1 MRPGITWVIVGAVAV
16 IVVFAGLDVLRSAGD
31 EPTPSAA
38 NETAVTTT
46 RTEPDR
52 SITQEIERKG
62 NSWARLFGAGRTCNQ
77 FMVQP
82 ACEQVACERVSGE
95 LIENCTRV
103 SSKVQRSFAAAEV
116 QDVVI
121 RGTWAAARFSNGETV
136 LFREVGIKRGSWAI
150 VGVGAGRKFF
160 E

>member
-1 MRPGITWVIVGAVAV
+1 VRRPGITWVVVGAVAV
-16 IVVFAGLDVLRSAGD
+16 IVLFAGLDVLLSAGD

-38 NETAVTTT
+38 NESAVTTT
-46 RTEPDR
+46 RREPDR
-52 SITQEIERKG
+52 GTTREIERTG

-77 FMVQP
+77 FMIQT
-82 ACEQVACERVSGE
+82 ACEQAACERLSGV

-116 QDVVI
+116 QDIVI

-136 LFREVGIKRGSWAI
+136 LFREVGIRGSWAI

>member
-1 MRPGITWVIVGAVAV
+1 MRPGITWIIVGALVV

-31 EPTPSAA
+31 EPTPSAMSA
-38 NETAVTTT
+38 TAVTTTT

-52 SITQEIERKG
+52 STVQEIERTG

-82 ACEQVACERVSGE
+82 ACERVACERPSGE

-103 SSKVQRSFAAAEV
+103 STKIQRSFAAAEV
-116 QDVVI
+116 EDVVI
-121 RGTWAAARFSNGETV
+121 RGIWAAARFSNGETV
-136 LFREVGIKRGSWAI
+136 LLRDVGISRSWAI
-150 VGVGAGRKFF
+150 VGVGAGSKFF